1 MERETLPLESI
12 RILSLGHV
20 LAVPYGTM
28 ILADLGAE
36 VIKLEPPGVGDDSRQ
51 FGPLIGQSGYFISIN
66 RNKKSITLDLKRRR
80 GKEIF
85 VELVK
90 KSDVVVE
97 NFRPGTMAK
106 LGFDFENLRNIKPD
120 IIYASI
126 SGFGHEVAP
135 GYENRPGYDI
145 IAQAAG
151 GIMSITGQPG
161 GPPTRVGSSIGDISS
176 GLTMAVG
183 ILAALHKR
191 EKTGK
196 GSRIDIAMVDVIA
209 SVLENAIIKYTITGE
224 VPKRLGSQHP
234 TITPFDIFKAA
245 DGWVIIAIGN
255 NSLWKRFCQ
264 AAGLEHLANE
274 PKFETNDKRAS
285 NYKELKQILT
295 KWTSNKKVSFIVTL
309 LTNAGIPA
317 SPINTV
323 ADVVKDANINH
334 RGMITE
340 VEQPEIGKVRIANTP
355 LRFSLAPKEAKPK
368 PAPLLGQHTA
378 EILSQLLGY
387 TEEEIQHL
395 RKQGVI

>member
-1 MERETLPLESI
+1 MEREALPLENI

-36 VIKLEPPGVGDDSRQ
+36 VIKIEPPGVGDDSRQ

-85 VELVK
+85 RELVK

-255 NSLWKRFCQ
+255 NSLW
-264 AAGLEHLANE
+264 N
-274 PKFETNDKRAS
+274 AS
-285 NYKELKQILT
+285 AKQLDLNTWQTSQNLKQTT
-295 KWTSNKKVSFIVTL
+295 KEPATTRNSNKS
-309 LTNAGIPA
+309 
-317 SPINTV
+317 
-323 ADVVKDANINH
+323 
-334 RGMITE
+334 
-340 VEQPEIGKVRIANTP
+340 
-355 LRFSLAPKEAKPK
+355 
-368 PAPLLGQHTA
+368 
-378 EILSQLLGY
+378 
-387 TEEEIQHL
+387 
-395 RKQGVI
+395 